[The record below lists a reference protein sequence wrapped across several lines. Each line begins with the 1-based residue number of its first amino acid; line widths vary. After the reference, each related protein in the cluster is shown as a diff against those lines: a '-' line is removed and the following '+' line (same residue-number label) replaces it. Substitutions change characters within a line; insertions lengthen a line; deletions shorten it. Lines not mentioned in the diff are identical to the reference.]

1 MTNPDE
7 VAAGRPVVLRG
18 GTVLTMDDAHTILA
32 DADVL
37 VTGDRIAA
45 VGPRLEAPDSAL
57 EIDASGGIVMPGMI
71 DTHRHMWQTAMR
83 AYGADWTLTQYFVWN
98 YLEHGRKFRPEDI
111 AAGNLVSAWE
121 ALEAGVTT
129 SVDWS
134 HNLHTPDHAEAAVDA
149 LRAVPGRFVLAYGN
163 IQAGPWEWTADPAV
177 RSFFGRHAAD
187 DMLGLPARLR
197 RHRRP
202 VLPGEGGVRG
212 GPRARPARHHP
223 RRGVGRH
230 QRRRHPADARER
242 VHDPGERLRARGH
255 PEHRLLPAHRG
266 HRGHHLGVDR
276 VGAERGAGLPAHLAG
291 PPPRHP
297 GRRCPWTPASGG
309 AATCSR
315 PCAPPSAPTGPA
327 STSRR
332 T

>member
-45 VGPRLEAPDSAL
+45 VGPRLEAPDGAL

-111 AAGNLVSAWE
+111 DAGNLVSAWE

-129 SVDWS
+129 TRGLVAQPAD
-134 HNLHTPDHAEAAVDA
+134 PRPRRGRRRRAARGA
-149 LRAVPGRFVLAYGN
+149 RAVRPGLRQHPGRPVGVDRRPGRPVVLR
-163 IQAGPWEWTADPAV
+163 PAPRV
-177 RSFFGRHAAD
+177 RHARASRSPSTS
-187 DMLGLPARLR
+187 PATRPSR
-197 RHRRP
+197 RRR
-202 VLPGEGGVRG
+202 RS
-212 GPRARPARHHP
+212 RWPASWACRHHP

-255 PEHRLLPAHRG
+255 PEHRLLPAHRR
-266 HRGHHLGVDR
+266 HRR
-276 VGAERGAGLPAHLAG
+276 APSRCRPSRSRARARATRP
-291 PPPRHP
+291 P
-297 GRRCPWTPASGG
+297 GRSAATASRSRCPWTPASGG

-315 PCAPPSAPTGPA
+315 PCARPSAPTGPA